1 MIYDPNNSC
10 IYGFISFG
18 QLVTQYYETI
28 MSFGYA
34 KQFVATGMAMDAAIG
49 TTVILV
55 AVPGMLL
62 GLILMMFKVKET
74 KGVDLGA
81 IRGDEFEGK

>member
-1 MIYDPNNSC
+1 
-10 IYGFISFG
+10 
-18 QLVTQYYETI
+18 
-28 MSFGYA
+28 
-34 KQFVATGMAMDAAIG
+34 MDAAIG

>member
-1 MIYDPNNSC
+1 
-10 IYGFISFG
+10 
-18 QLVTQYYETI
+18 
-28 MSFGYA
+28 
-34 KQFVATGMAMDAAIG
+34 MDAAIG

-62 GLILMMFKVKET
+62 GLILMMFKVNET
-74 KGVDLGA
+74 KGADLGA

>member
-1 MIYDPNNSC
+1 
-10 IYGFISFG
+10 
-18 QLVTQYYETI
+18 

-34 KQFVATGMAMDAAIG
+34 KQFVATEMAMDAAIG

-74 KGVDLGA
+74 KGVDLGV

>member
-1 MIYDPNNSC
+1 
-10 IYGFISFG
+10 
-18 QLVTQYYETI
+18 

-34 KQFVATGMAMDAAIG
+34 KQFVATGVAMDAAIG

-62 GLILMMFKVKET
+62 GLILMMFKET
-74 KGVDLGA
+74 KGADLGA